1 MIKSLVTAALL
12 TAGLSG
18 YALAQSTV
26 TGAPETQKPLSATQH
41 HVHHHVVHHVHHL
54 HHVHTA
60 SNMHHHHMA
69 APAPAGGGA
78 PAGGQ
83 PQ

>member
-41 HVHHHVVHHVHHL
+41 HVHHHVVHHVHH
-54 HHVHTA
+54 VHTA

-69 APAPAGGGA
+69 APRRRRRSCRRPAPVSG
-78 PAGGQ
+78 
-83 PQ
+83 